1 MLKPVFFGAVGVFI
15 VSILT
20 APALAQGDKAPDYEA
35 IVTAPDRS
43 DADRQTDQRR
53 QPARMLAFSGVKTGM
68 KVLDM
73 GAGAGYSTELLAR
86 SVGAQGSV
94 YAQESAAVMER
105 VKDKFDLRAQN
116 QVMKNVVHLIRDYDD
131 PIPPDVSGLDMITFF
146 FAYHDTTY
154 MPVDRAKMNQKMF
167 AALKP
172 GGFLIIADHSAKAG
186 DGTSVGKTL
195 HRIEESALRREIEA
209 AGFKLAAEGDFL
221 RHPEDP
227 RDAAVFRPA
236 VPVDEFVL
244 KYQKPM

>member
-53 QPARMLAFSGVKTGM
+53 QPAKMLAFSGVKNGM

-105 VKDKFDLRAQN
+105 VKDKFDIRAQN

-131 PIPPDVSGLDMITFF
+131 PIPPDVSALDMITFF

-172 GGFLIIADHSAKAG
+172 GGFLIIADHSAKPG
-186 DGTSVGKTL
+186 DGTTVGKTL

>member
-1 MLKPVFFGAVGVFI
+1 MVKPVFFGAVGVFI
-15 VSILT
+15 VSILA

-53 QPARMLAFSGVKTGM
+53 QPAKMLAFSGIKTGM

-105 VKDKFDLRAQN
+105 VKDKFDIRAQN

-131 PIPPDVSGLDMITFF
+131 PIPPDVSALDLITFF

-154 MPVDRAKMNQKMF
+154 MPVDRAEMNRKLF
-167 AALKP
+167 SSLKP
-172 GGFLIIADHSAKAG
+172 GGFLVIADHSARAG
-186 DGTSVGKTL
+186 DGTTVGKTL
-195 HRIEESALRREIEA
+195 HRIEEGAFAPGDRSCRIQAQRRRQFFA
-209 AGFKLAAEGDFL
+209 
-221 RHPEDP
+221 
-227 RDAAVFRPA
+227 
-236 VPVDEFVL
+236 
-244 KYQKPM
+244 